1 MFSCHRGKRFEKHLA
16 NSLSQLIINV
26 KTTLGYRRWGNINL
40 SIVFHGSSANIEAM
54 PINLCRLKQTTQTSK
69 FKQRWWTLKTNVIST
84 LIWCWSV
91 YWVFFYFPLQIL
103 CNIPCHMILYPF
115 FSSFILYIIPRYLS
129 IAHM

>member
-91 YWVFFYFPLQIL
+91 SWVFFFFHYKFCATSLVIWFYTRSSPALFYIL
-103 CNIPCHMILYPF
+103 SLDI
-115 FSSFILYIIPRYLS
+115 
-129 IAHM
+129 